1 MAEKLCDTL
10 RQLDEVVVRF
20 DDVVGSKA
28 DTIRNEC
35 KILPAEKLEKQLE
48 EFDAENRLL
57 TIGIVGPVKAGK
69 SSLLNA
75 VFFNGKSVLP
85 KAATPMTASLSV
97 MTYGET
103 FCAEVEYYSPADID
117 IIKQEHGIFER
128 EKEKVYAEKKKA
140 AEERA
145 QKKGIAVDMEKVERM
160 TRQEMQNH
168 PKAASY
174 DQYERMRNSGR
185 LGQMTANSKVS
196 EKLSASSLRD
206 LMNSLGDYVGADG
219 SLMPFT
225 KSVCVYLPMEELKD
239 VQIVDTP
246 GLNDPVK
253 SREKRTEEYLGSCDV
268 VFIISPAGH
277 FLSDEDIGLMTHI
290 SAKEGVH
297 ELYLVASQADNQL
310 YGNEKEE
317 NDGVFYSVVSSVRQH
332 LAEQASD
339 VLRNLKTG
347 RPDIGKEFDQL
358 IQDGTNR
365 VMITSSICH
374 AMARLNQTEW
384 DADMNHVWELLS
396 ENYPDYFTRA
406 ESAKDNLNNLS
417 GIESIKEKIADA
429 RSQKDRII
437 SEKQQN
443 YLNGQAKNI
452 EEYRSR
458 LISAVKEK
466 KEQLESTDAKQLLDK
481 KNNMEKV
488 RERGSKTVDMSFA
501 DSLDEFIRKMERRI
515 NEQGKGLI
523 STAGSD
529 VNASMESK
537 TEKVT
542 RTKTVKREG
551 LKGFFGRIFGNDD
564 WGYKEEEYT
573 VDEEYTIIRVAAVK
587 NKLKCLIHSLEDAV
601 DEAGKDELAEWK
613 KRLPRCVTSDLRE
626 AVQDDTLI
634 DDTQLVWALRKVIQS
649 LNLPDFSISSYEYN
663 GNYSGSLKNDEAD
676 AFLDDV
682 QSYLTELRV
691 QYRNQISEYVAE
703 LRRSAGRESI
713 SSMLFGNITD
723 ELENIER
730 EIENKEETIN
740 RLDACLEQLNAI
752 A

>member
-1 MAEKLCDTL
+1 MTEKLCDTL

-48 EFDAENRLL
+48 QFDAENRLL

-117 IIKQEHGIFER
+117 MIKQEHGIFER

-317 NDGVFYSVVSSVRQH
+317 NNGVFYSVVSSVRQH

-339 VLRNLKTG
+339 VLRNLKTS

-384 DADMNHVWELLS
+384 DNDMNHVWELLS

-452 EEYRSR
+452 EEYRSK

-466 KEQLESTDAKQLLDK
+466 KEQLESTDAKQLRDK

-537 TEKVT
+537 T
-542 RTKTVKREG
+542 RTKTVKRGG
-551 LKGFFGRIFGNDD
+551 LLGGIGRFLGIG
-564 WGYKEEEYT
+564 GYIK
-573 VDEEYTIIRVAAVK
+573 DNEEYTIIRVLTVK
-587 NKLKCLIHSLEDAV
+587 NKLKSLIQSLNEAV
-601 DEAGKDELAEWK
+601 EEAGKDELAEWK
-613 KRLPRCVTSDLRE
+613 KRLPRRITSDLRE

-663 GNYSGSLKNDEAD
+663 GIYSGTLENDEAD
-676 AFLDDV
+676 AFLYDV
-682 QSYLTELRV
+682 QSYLTKLRV

-703 LRRSAGRESI
+703 LRRSAGRESV